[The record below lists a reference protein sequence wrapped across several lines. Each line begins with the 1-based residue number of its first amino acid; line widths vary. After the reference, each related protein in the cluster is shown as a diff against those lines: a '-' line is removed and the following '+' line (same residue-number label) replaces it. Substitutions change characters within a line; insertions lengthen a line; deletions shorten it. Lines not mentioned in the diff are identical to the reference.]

1 MVANTTESSSAMDP
15 WVWAIL
21 LLATGIGLAVLEI
34 FFPSAGILGFL
45 SAAAILASIILGF
58 KHSTTVGFL
67 ILAVAVGG
75 VPTTIIL
82 GLKWW
87 PHTAMGRA
95 VMLIS
100 PKSEDVLPN
109 DPKTVFLRSMV
120 GQVAETRCKMLPGGA
135 ILLDGKTVDAVS
147 EGMPIEKGQLV
158 RVIEVKGGRV
168 VVRPVEGETSRQSPQ
183 DTLENPADTV
193 VPDPF
198 DQQDDQPR
206 A

>member
-1 MVANTTESSSAMDP
+1 
-15 WVWAIL
+15 
-21 LLATGIGLAVLEI
+21 
-34 FFPSAGILGFL
+34 
-45 SAAAILASIILGF
+45 
-58 KHSTTVGFL
+58 
-67 ILAVAVGG
+67 
-75 VPTTIIL
+75 
-82 GLKWW
+82 
-87 PHTAMGRA
+87 
-95 VMLIS
+95 
-100 PKSEDVLPN
+100 
-109 DPKTVFLRSMV
+109 MV

-183 DTLENPADTV
+183 DPLENPVDTI

-206 A
+206 T

>member
-1 MVANTTESSSAMDP
+1 MDP

-58 KHSTTVGFL
+58 KHSTPVGFL

-109 DPKTVFLRSMV
+109 DP
-120 GQVAETRCKMLPGGA
+120 
-135 ILLDGKTVDAVS
+135 
-147 EGMPIEKGQLV
+147 
-158 RVIEVKGGRV
+158 
-168 VVRPVEGETSRQSPQ
+168 
-183 DTLENPADTV
+183 
-193 VPDPF
+193 
-198 DQQDDQPR
+198 
-206 A
+206 